1 MDHRLSVRLRAMAI
15 LQRVEHLREKLPHPV
30 LGHELALLR
39 RALNDALERAAR
51 AVLHVDAQGARAGVW
66 VCGERVRDVGHD
78 VLMQEGF
85 EDLSADER
93 LDQIW
98 VAQDSRE
105 WLDQGDVQFGAR

>member
-1 MDHRLSVRLRAMAI
+1 MDHRLAIRLRAVAI
-15 LQRVEHLREKLPHPV
+15 LQSVQHLREELPHPV

-39 RALNDALERAAR
+39 RALNDALERATR
-51 AVLHVDAQGARAGVW
+51 AVFHVDAQGARAGVW
-66 VCGERVRDVGHD
+66 VCGERVRNVGHD
-78 VLMQEGF
+78 VLVQEGF
-85 EDLSADER
+85 EDLSANAR